1 MSNSLENLL
10 SQYKLNTVSDYTNA
24 LKEIIQQIALL
35 GLWRSKFFEKTA
47 FYGGTALRILYGLD
61 RFSEDLDFSLLKP
74 KLDFKLEP
82 YNEAIEAELQSFGFK
97 TQVETKIKNHISNIE
112 SSIIKANTVEQLLTI
127 GTPKD
132 FTDKLHGHQKL
143 KIKMEVDLNPPLNFE
158 TETQFLLNPMPFSV
172 NTFQKPD
179 LFATK
184 IHAILCRNWQLRVKG
199 RDWYDFIWYV
209 GQNIPV
215 RLIHLQTRL
224 IKTGHWD
231 PNLPLLESDLK
242 RLMLTQLHQIDIIKA
257 KEDVLPFIDD
267 KTRLNLWSEEFFEA
281 LISNN
286 MKVT

>member
-74 KLDFKLEP
+74 NLDFKLEP